1 MYPVVWKVYESQ
13 IYQVLDQHKVSR
25 DHFVSSQVQ
34 GIKVSTWSQE
44 FKYLLYIEIFERQNC
59 YFRENW
65 LLANLLNKWV
75 ELILS
80 IALIK
85 KAIPDFF

>member
-34 GIKVSTWSQE
+34 GIKVHTWSQE
-44 FKYLLYIEIFERQNC
+44 FKYFLYIEVFER
-59 YFRENW
+59 
-65 LLANLLNKWV
+65 
-75 ELILS
+75 
-80 IALIK
+80 
-85 KAIPDFF
+85 